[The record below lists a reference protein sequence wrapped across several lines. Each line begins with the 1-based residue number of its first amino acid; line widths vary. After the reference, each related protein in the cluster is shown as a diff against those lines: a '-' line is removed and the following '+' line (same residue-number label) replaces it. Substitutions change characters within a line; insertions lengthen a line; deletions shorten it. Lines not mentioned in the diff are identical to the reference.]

1 MPSYK
6 PTAGMK
12 EEAERGL
19 QWRREFGRG
28 GTEVGIARARDIVN
42 DRELSA
48 DTVKRM
54 YSFFSRHE
62 VDKQAE
68 GFRPG
73 EDGYPSNGRI
83 AWAMWGGDAGYSW
96 SKEKVA
102 GMKEDRAAPDEL
114 KVGDF
119 VEWDSSG
126 GKARGR
132 IEHIMRDGV
141 LGIPDSDF
149 SINATEDDPAA
160 LIRIYRDG
168 EPTETLVGHK
178 FSTLTKIA
186 AIRSGEMGDARPFP
200 NEHAARLEDP
210 DKYESFRRKN
220 NEGGEGIDFIYGILP
235 EGGTELQAIRF
246 DKDRFTPAEAKA
258 WLNDHDFKAI
268 LFEEATGERAVEEEL
283 EERMKIEVKVE
294 IDTDPQPDTPD
305 VEDEVVSPD
314 DVLPADAMVVE
325 GDRKNVV
332 ALERRATDLDARSID
347 EKKRTVSIAVSSELA
362 VARSFGNE
370 ILVHESGAI
379 DMAFLA
385 SGRAPLLLDHDME
398 KQIGVI
404 ESVELSADK
413 VLRAKV
419 RFGRSALAQEV
430 FQDVVDGIRSNVS
443 VGYRVNKMER
453 SPMEKDTYLVRSWS
467 PLEVSVVSIPADPS
481 VGVGRSA
488 AALEPKPTVEPSIKK
503 EVEMTDQVNL
513 DAVRAEA
520 AEAAARNAAAIIDL
534 GVRHN
539 KRDIADAA
547 IKAGK
552 SIEQFRGELLDV
564 IGNDKPLDNS
574 DIGMTKKEVRN
585 FSIVRAIA
593 ALANPTDRRLREAAA
608 FEFEASEAAAQ
619 RYGRSAQ
626 GIMVPVDVLG
636 VWKQRDL
643 NTSDDN
649 ELVATNLLAG
659 EFIDVLRN
667 QVSVMAAGARMLPGL
682 VGNVAIPKKTAASSG
697 GWISTEGGAASES
710 EPTFG
715 TVSLTPKNV
724 GAFTDITRQL
734 ILQSTPSVEAL
745 VRDDLTQALALAIDK
760 GALEG
765 SGSSGQPTGILNTS
779 GVNKPTAFAAAVPTF
794 AEMVALETAVAE
806 DNALMGNLAYITDA
820 ATYGGLKTKA
830 KDAGSGLFV
839 IENGQ
844 ANGYNVIRSQQATAG
859 NVYFGNF
866 SDLLIGMWA
875 GLDILVDPYT
885 ASSSGTVRVRA
896 IQTVDVAVRNAVS
909 FAYNNDTV

>member
-12 EEAERGL
+12 DEAGRGL
-19 QWRREFGRG
+19 EWRREFGRG

-48 DTVKRM
+48 DTVDRM

-83 AWAMWGGDAGYSW
+83 AWALWGGDAGYSW
-96 SKEKVA
+96 SKEKVKS
-102 GMKEDRAAPDEL
+102 MDEDRSAPE
-114 KVGDF
+114 
-119 VEWDSSG
+119 
-126 GKARGR
+126 
-132 IEHIMRDGV
+132 
-141 LGIPDSDF
+141 
-149 SINATEDDPAA
+149 
-160 LIRIYRDG
+160 
-168 EPTETLVGHK
+168 
-178 FSTLTKIA
+178 
-186 AIRSGEMGDARPFP
+186 
-200 NEHAARLEDP
+200 
-210 DKYESFRRKN
+210 
-220 NEGGEGIDFIYGILP
+220 
-235 EGGTELQAIRF
+235 
-246 DKDRFTPAEAKA
+246 
-258 WLNDHDFKAI
+258 LNDDTTSDI
-268 LFEEATGERAVEEEL
+268 LTEEATGERTVSEEL
-283 EERMKIEVKVE
+283 EERMKVKVEVE
-294 IDTDPQPDTPD
+294 IDTDPQPEAPEA
-305 VEDEVVSPD
+305 EDEAVSPD
-314 DVLPADAMVVE
+314 DMLVTE

-332 ALERRATDLDARSID
+332 ALERRATDLDARAVD

-370 ILVHESGAI
+370 ILVHEAGAI

-453 SPMEKDTYLVRSWS
+453 SPTDKDSYLVRSWS

-488 AALEPKPTVEPSIKK
+488 AALEPKPTIEPSIKK
-503 EVEMTDQVNL
+503 EVKMTDQVNL

-552 SIEQFRGELLDV
+552 SIEQFRGELLEV
-564 IGNDKPLDNS
+564 IGNDKPLENS
-574 DIGMTKKEVRN
+574 DIGLTKKEVRN

-593 ALANPTDRRLREAAA
+593 AMSNPGDRRLREAAA

-626 GIMVPVDVLG
+626 GIMIPVDVLG
-636 VWKQRDL
+636 MWKQRDL

-649 ELVATNLLAG
+649 EIVATNLLAG
-659 EFIDVLRN
+659 DFIDVLRN
-667 QVSVMAAGARMLPGL
+667 SASVMAAGARMLPGL

-715 TVSLTPKNV
+715 TVSLTPKTV
-724 GAFTDITRQL
+724 GAFTDMTRQL

-830 KDAGSGLFV
+830 KDSGSGLFV

-844 ANGYNVIRSQQATAG
+844 ANGYNVIRSQQCTAG

-875 GLDILVDPYT
+875 GLDLTVDPYT
-885 ASSSGTVRVRA
+885 SSNTGTVRVVA
-896 IQTVDVAVRNAVS
+896 LQTVDVAVRHAVS

>member
-12 EEAERGL
+12 DEAERGL
-19 QWRREFGRG
+19 EWRREFGRG

-83 AWAMWGGDAGYSW
+83 AWALWGGDAGYSW
-96 SKEKVA
+96 SKEKVKS
-102 GMKEDRAAPDEL
+102 MDEDRSAPE
-114 KVGDF
+114 
-119 VEWDSSG
+119 
-126 GKARGR
+126 
-132 IEHIMRDGV
+132 
-141 LGIPDSDF
+141 
-149 SINATEDDPAA
+149 
-160 LIRIYRDG
+160 
-168 EPTETLVGHK
+168 
-178 FSTLTKIA
+178 
-186 AIRSGEMGDARPFP
+186 
-200 NEHAARLEDP
+200 
-210 DKYESFRRKN
+210 
-220 NEGGEGIDFIYGILP
+220 
-235 EGGTELQAIRF
+235 
-246 DKDRFTPAEAKA
+246 
-258 WLNDHDFKAI
+258 LNDDTTSDI
-268 LFEEATGERAVEEEL
+268 LTEEATGERTVSEEL
-283 EERMKIEVKVE
+283 EERMKVKVEVE
-294 IDTDPQPDTPD
+294 IDTDPQPEAPEA
-305 VEDEVVSPD
+305 EDEAVSPD
-314 DVLPADAMVVE
+314 DMLVTE

-332 ALERRATDLDARSID
+332 ALERRATDLDARAVD

-370 ILVHESGAI
+370 ILVHEAGAI

-453 SPMEKDTYLVRSWS
+453 STTDKDSYRVVSWS

-488 AALEPKPTVEPSIKK
+488 AAFEPKPTVEPSIKK
-503 EVEMTDQVNL
+503 EVKMTDQVNL

-552 SIEQFRGELLDV
+552 SIEQFRGELLEV
-564 IGNDKPLDNS
+564 IGNDKPLENS
-574 DIGMTKKEVRN
+574 DIGLTKKEVRN

-593 ALANPTDRRLREAAA
+593 AMSNPGDRRLREAAA

-626 GIMVPVDVLG
+626 GIMIPVDVLG
-636 VWKQRDL
+636 MWKQRDL

-649 ELVATNLLAG
+649 EIVATNLLAG
-659 EFIDVLRN
+659 DFIDVLRN
-667 QVSVMAAGARMLPGL
+667 SASVMAAGARMLPGL

-715 TVSLTPKNV
+715 TVSLTPKTV
-724 GAFTDITRQL
+724 GAFTDMTRQL

-830 KDAGSGLFV
+830 KDSGSGLFV

-844 ANGYNVIRSQQATAG
+844 ANGYNVIRSQQCTAG

-875 GLDILVDPYT
+875 GLDLTVDPYT
-885 ASSSGTVRVRA
+885 SSNTGTVRVVA
-896 IQTVDVAVRNAVS
+896 LQTVDVAVRHAVS

>member
-12 EEAERGL
+12 DEAERGL
-19 QWRREFGRG
+19 EWRREFGRG

-83 AWAMWGGDAGYSW
+83 AWALWGGDAGYSW

-149 SINATEDDPAA
+149 SINATEDNPAA
-160 LIRIYRDG
+160 LIRIYRDS

-186 AIRSGEMGDARPFP
+186 AIRSGEMDDARPFP

-220 NEGGEGIDFIYGILP
+220 NEGGEGVDFIYGILP

-268 LFEEATGERAVEEEL
+268 LFEEATGERTVSEEL
-283 EERMKIEVKVE
+283 EERMKVKVEVE
-294 IDTDPQPDTPD
+294 IDTDPQPEAPEA
-305 VEDEVVSPD
+305 EDEVVSPD
-314 DVLPADAMVVE
+314 DMAPADMLVTE

-347 EKKRTVSIAVSSELA
+347 EKKRTVNIAVSSELA

-370 ILVHESGAI
+370 ILVHEQGAI

-453 SPMEKDTYLVRSWS
+453 SPTDKDSYLVRSWS

-488 AALEPKPTVEPSIKK
+488 AALEPKPTIEPSIKK
-503 EVEMTDQVNL
+503 EVKMTDQVNL

-552 SIEQFRGELLDV
+552 SIEQFRGELLEV
-564 IGNDKPLDNS
+564 IGNDKPLENN
-574 DIGMTKKEVRN
+574 DIGLTKKEVRN

-593 ALANPTDRRLREAAA
+593 AMSNPGDRRLREAAA

-626 GIMVPVDVLG
+626 GIMIPVDVLG
-636 VWKQRDL
+636 MWKQRDL

-649 ELVATNLLAG
+649 EIVATNLLAG
-659 EFIDVLRN
+659 DFIDVLRN
-667 QVSVMAAGARMLPGL
+667 SASVMAAGARMLPGL

-715 TVSLTPKNV
+715 TVSLTPKTV
-724 GAFTDITRQL
+724 GAFTDMTRQL

-844 ANGYNVIRSQQATAG
+844 ANGYNVIRSQQCTAG

-875 GLDILVDPYT
+875 GLDLTVDPYT
-885 ASSSGTVRVRA
+885 SSNTGTVRVVA
-896 IQTVDVAVRNAVS
+896 LQTVDVAVRHAVS
-909 FAYNNDTV
+909 FAYNNDGV

>member
-12 EEAERGL
+12 DEAERGL
-19 QWRREFGRG
+19 EWRREFGRG

-83 AWAMWGGDAGYSW
+83 AWALWGGDAGYSW
-96 SKEKVA
+96 SKEKVKS
-102 GMKEDRAAPDEL
+102 MDED
-114 KVGDF
+114 
-119 VEWDSSG
+119 
-126 GKARGR
+126 
-132 IEHIMRDGV
+132 
-141 LGIPDSDF
+141 
-149 SINATEDDPAA
+149 
-160 LIRIYRDG
+160 
-168 EPTETLVGHK
+168 
-178 FSTLTKIA
+178 
-186 AIRSGEMGDARPFP
+186 RSGEMDDARPFP
-200 NEHAARLEDP
+200 NEHAARLQDP

-268 LFEEATGERAVEEEL
+268 LFEEATGERTVSEEL
-283 EERMKIEVKVE
+283 EERMKVKVEVE
-294 IDTDPQPDTPD
+294 IDTDPQPEAPEA
-305 VEDEVVSPD
+305 EDEVVSPD
-314 DVLPADAMVVE
+314 DALPADTLLGE

-370 ILVHESGAI
+370 ILVHEQGAI

-453 SPMEKDTYLVRSWS
+453 SPTDKDSYLVRSWS

-488 AALEPKPTVEPSIKK
+488 AALEPKPTIEPSIKK
-503 EVEMTDQVNL
+503 EVKMTDQVNL

-552 SIEQFRGELLDV
+552 SIEQFRGELLEV
-564 IGNDKPLDNS
+564 IGNDKPLENN
-574 DIGMTKKEVRN
+574 DIGLTKKEVRN

-593 ALANPTDRRLREAAA
+593 AMSNPGDRRLREAAA

-626 GIMVPVDVLG
+626 GIMIPVDVLG
-636 VWKQRDL
+636 MWKQRDL

-649 ELVATNLLAG
+649 EIVATNLLAG
-659 EFIDVLRN
+659 DFIDVLRN
-667 QVSVMAAGARMLPGL
+667 SASVMAAGARMLPGL

-715 TVSLTPKNV
+715 TVSLTPKTV
-724 GAFTDITRQL
+724 GAFTDMTRQL

-844 ANGYNVIRSQQATAG
+844 ANGYNVIRSQQCTAG

-875 GLDILVDPYT
+875 GLDLTVDPYT
-885 ASSSGTVRVRA
+885 SSNTGTVRVVA
-896 IQTVDVAVRNAVS
+896 LQTVDVAVRHAVS